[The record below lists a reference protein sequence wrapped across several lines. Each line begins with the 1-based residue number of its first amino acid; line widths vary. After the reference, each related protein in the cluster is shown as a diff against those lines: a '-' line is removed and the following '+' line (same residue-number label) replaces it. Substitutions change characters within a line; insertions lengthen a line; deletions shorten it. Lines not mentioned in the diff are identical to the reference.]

1 MWSFNVLLFAA
12 SLLTPPLF
20 AQQPSLKERFRKLDT
35 NGDGRLTFEE
45 SGQARWFRGADRR
58 GNGDGFVTLDEVGGK
73 PAVEVRTL
81 IPKLGE
87 DLRAWLTK
95 LDADQSRTI
104 TRDELDDP
112 REIRGADR
120 NADGE
125 VSYRE
130 ANRFFEDMQATLA
143 ARANPDIY
151 FPWRKTEGQKPLRT
165 AESGDPLLDLTF
177 TRSLRNGEKDAH
189 GNLLTGTEVMHLETH
204 RGMLVATLSGWNHDK
219 KRLPWPGASIAVKK
233 ATDAEWEREHN
244 FGEQTGRAGSLAS
257 IAFTTD
263 ATGATLDEPVSV
275 LLAGVGGRGDAGV
288 ITVWA
293 REDESGTWTKTIAG
307 RHDGPGSPE
316 VRVLSSHVDTVTGI
330 HHVFAAASN
339 GMLFRGAY
347 DSEAPGRIRWDVDQP
362 EIAGRERRL
371 MAMAELDGS
380 FYLTVDLEP
389 TEPENG
395 GLFRRIDGPEP
406 KWQRVSGWSWSTPNP
421 DTPRPWFG
429 LRGLTNV
436 HGVLLGAR
444 EQPGTMD
451 RIEPK
456 AEGEKVI
463 VDYDVRS
470 GLLDT
475 WPFPPE
481 SGGAMCIIAYNDMVP
496 ARHPTTNESI
506 ALIPLGTRHPEG
518 GRMYRGNT
526 NEVGASAWYLVRYGE
541 GDYGI
546 GQISDPAHPIP
557 NQSSGGLRATRTIR
571 PSPFPEEQGR
581 VWYFGGFDAF
591 GGPSHLHTGWVYRG
605 ELPAGKVD

>member
-1 MWSFNVLLFAA
+1 MPLL
-12 SLLTPPLF
+12 
-20 AQQPSLKERFRKLDT
+20 AQQPSLEERFRKLDAD
-35 NGDGRLTFEE
+35 GDGRLTFEE
-45 SGQARWFRGADRR
+45 SGQAKWFRGADRR
-58 GNGDGFVTLDEVGGK
+58 GNGDGFVTLEEVGGK
-73 PAVEVRTL
+73 PAAETRTL
-81 IPKLGE
+81 IPEFGE
-87 DLRAWLTK
+87 DLRTFLTR
-95 LDADQSRTI
+95 LDVDQSRTI
-104 TRDELDDP
+104 TRDELDNP

-130 ANRFFEDMQATLA
+130 GKRFFEDMQATLA
-143 ARANPDIY
+143 ARANPEIY
-151 FPWRKTEGQKPLRT
+151 VPWKKTEGQKPLRT
-165 AESGDPLLDLTF
+165 ADSGDPLLDLVF
-177 TRSLRNGEKDAH
+177 SRSLPTGETDAN

-204 RGMLVATLSGWNHDK
+204 EGMLFATLSGWNHDK
-219 KRLPWPGASIAVKK
+219 TRLPWPGASIAVKK
-233 ATDAEWEREHN
+233 AADAEWEREHN

-257 IAFTTD
+257 IRFTTD

-275 LLAGVGGRGDAGV
+275 LLAGVGGREEVGV

-293 REDESGTWTKTIAG
+293 RDDETGQWTKTIAG
-307 RHDGPGSPE
+307 HHDGPGSPE
-316 VRVLSSHVDTVTGI
+316 VRVLSSHLDSVTGI

-347 DSEAPGRIRWDVDQP
+347 DPEAPGRIRWDVDEP

-371 MAMAELDGS
+371 MAMAELDGT

-406 KWQRVSGWSWSTPNP
+406 KWERVSGWKWSTPNP

-436 HGVLLGAR
+436 DGVLLGAR

-451 RIEPK
+451 RIDPG
-456 AEGEKVI
+456 AEGDKVI

-470 GLLDT
+470 GWLDA

-481 SGGAMCIIAYNDMVP
+481 SGGPMTIIAYNDMVP
-496 ARHPTTNESI
+496 ARHPTTGDSI

-518 GRMYRGNT
+518 GRMYGGGT
-526 NEVGASAWYLVRYGE
+526 NELGASAWYLVRYGE

-557 NQSSGGLRATRTIR
+557 NRSSGGLRATRTIR

-605 ELPAGKVD
+605 ELPDGE